1 MNAQDFARLRPGEA
15 DCPSDLALDRLHA
28 GELPSA
34 ESQRLTAHVQT
45 CASCPARLAMRQA
58 GFGAVPEVDPRP
70 LLSTIRRRL
79 HESEAVPAGRRWLR
93 QLGMFFAP
101 MAAAT
106 AALAVLLVIRKGPPE
121 HPGGSPPTAG
131 APGTDVVRAK
141 GGLGLHVYRHRG
153 GPGNDPSSGPNNSPN
168 SGPAAPDSSGQ
179 ATLSGERFAP
189 GDRLRFVVDLPTS
202 GQVSIVG
209 IEASGSLYV
218 AWPSPGSP
226 EPTLRPAG
234 KGQELPGAVA
244 LDSSQGRETL
254 YLVHC
259 PPAGPPPQCT
269 AQGAE
274 ARPQCGA
281 GCTLV
286 SFILNKEP

>member
-1 MNAQDFARLRPGEA
+1 MNAQDLARLRQGKA

-34 ESQRLTAHVQT
+34 ESQRLTAHVEA
-45 CASCPARLAMRQA
+45 CPSCPARLAMRQA
-58 GFGAVPEVDPRP
+58 GFGALPEVDPRP

-79 HESEAVPAGRRWLR
+79 HESAAVPAGRRWLR

-106 AALAVLLVIRKGPPE
+106 AALVVLLVVRKGPPE
-121 HPGGSPPTAG
+121 PPSGTPPTPG
-131 APGTDVVRAK
+131 EPGTDVVRAK
-141 GGLGLHVYRHRG
+141 GGLGLHVYRHRDG
-153 GPGNDPSSGPNNSPN
+153 QSNSK
-168 SGPAAPDSSGQ
+168 SDGPAEPGSEGQ
-179 ATLSGERFAP
+179 ATVSGERFVP

-209 IEASGSLYV
+209 IEAAGGLYV
-218 AWPSPGSP
+218 AWPSPGRP

-244 LDSSQGRETL
+244 LDSSRGRETL

-259 PPAGPPPQCT
+259 PSASAPPQCT
-269 AQGAE
+269 PQGAA

-281 GCTLV
+281 GCAMV
-286 SFILNKEP
+286 SFIINKEP

>member
-1 MNAQDFARLRPGEA
+1 MNAQDLARLRQGRA

-34 ESQRLTAHVQT
+34 ESQRLTAHVEA
-45 CASCPARLAMRQA
+45 CPSCPARLAMRQA
-58 GFGAVPEVDPRP
+58 GFGALPEVDPRP

-79 HESEAVPAGRRWLR
+79 HESAAVPAGRRWLR

-106 AALAVLLVIRKGPPE
+106 AALFVLLVVRKGPPE
-121 HPGGSPPTAG
+121 HPSGTPPTAG
-131 APGTDVVRAK
+131 EPGTDVVRAK
-141 GGLGLHVYRHRG
+141 GGLGLHVYRYRDGHS
-153 GPGNDPSSGPNNSPN
+153 DSPPA
-168 SGPAAPDSSGQ
+168 GPAEQ
-179 ATLSGERFAP
+179 ATGGQEALSGERFAP

-209 IEASGSLYV
+209 IEAAGGLYL
-218 AWPSPGSP
+218 AWPSPGST

-244 LDSSQGRETL
+244 LDSSPGRETL

-259 PPAGPPPQCT
+259 PQASTPPQCT
-269 AQGAE
+269 SQGAKE
-274 ARPQCGA
+274 RPQCGT
-281 GCTLV
+281 GCAMV
-286 SFILNKEP
+286 SFVIDKAP